1 MGICSLPT
9 QEGKELNA
17 GESGNNIQERMRRRR
32 RGKGEVLI
40 KRRRSRKNLLF
51 PQRETWK
58 KAGLDALLLERGL
71 RQLGLKYQF
80 SGPAY
85 WKVEHWADDDDVII
99 ARAIFVRD
107 FNF

>member
-9 QEGKELNA
+9 QAEKELNA

-32 RGKGEVLI
+32 RRKGEVLI
-40 KRRRSRKNLLF
+40 KSRRSRKNLPF

-58 KAGLDALLLERGL
+58 KVGLDALLLERGL

-80 SGPAY
+80 SGACLL
-85 WKVEHWADDDDVII
+85 KSGTVG
-99 ARAIFVRD
+99 
-107 FNF
+107 